1 LGDVG
6 AGDRQNNAVVARLA
20 AVHRGDQ
27 PYGLAF
33 GEAVP
38 ATDLSEG
45 QIVVLD
51 GHVIE
56 VASDPGDPELV
67 RLTLVRALGPP
78 PGRNPDQ
85 RRIELVCPRNMVF
98 ATAVP
103 HNIDLAPLTT
113 RP

>member
-1 LGDVG
+1 MKKE
-6 AGDRQNNAVVARLA
+6 
-20 AVHRGDQ
+20 DQ

-33 GEAVP
+33 GAAVP
-38 ATDLSEG
+38 ASELSER

-51 GHVIE
+51 GHVID
-56 VASDPGDPELV
+56 VTSDPDDPELV

-78 PGRNPDQ
+78 PGRSPDQ
-85 RRIELVCPRNMVF
+85 RKIELLCPRDMVF

-113 RP
+113 RS